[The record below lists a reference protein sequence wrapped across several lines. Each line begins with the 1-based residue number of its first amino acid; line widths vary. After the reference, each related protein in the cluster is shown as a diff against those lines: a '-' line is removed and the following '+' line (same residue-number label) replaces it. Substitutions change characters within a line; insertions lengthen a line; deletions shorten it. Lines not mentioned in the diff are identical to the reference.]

1 MNIIVGEWSY
11 GWRITVGI
19 QILAGTMLA
28 LGMTVAP
35 RSPRSVLKK
44 NI

>member
-11 GWRITVGI
+11 GWRITLGV

-35 RSPRSVLKK
+35 SSPRSVLK
-44 NI
+44 